1 MAEPDPLRTLDQAS
15 PLRRLSGAAV
25 IHPLESVG
33 KSSAI
38 AEAVFVKISPPNTLT
53 GIERYLGSGMVTGI
67 GPV

>member
-15 PLRRLSGAAV
+15 PLRRLSGAV
-25 IHPLESVG
+25 IHPFESVG